1 MTTCIGEELVIDGGL
16 VVCLTSYEDFN
27 GMVSTELGKF
37 CLCSGGLAINDLQL
51 CEKNILGVCCTKRIA
66 LILVCLEDVF
76 DTGVNLISET
86 IECTIGE
93 VLVGTSYI
101 FQVDGV
107 FQVHAGGIVR
117 ACYIVLEYIL
127 EVGLL
132 AFGGRGDCLEVTIVV
147 LSGCCAKLTVW
158 LPPSSS
164 VSVERRE
171 VVTPVLHDVS

>member
-1 MTTCIGEELVIDGGL
+1 M
-16 VVCLTSYEDFN
+16 
-27 GMVSTELGKF
+27 
-37 CLCSGGLAINDLQL
+37 
-51 CEKNILGVCCTKRIA
+51 
-66 LILVCLEDVF
+66 
-76 DTGVNLISET
+76 
-86 IECTIGE
+86 
-93 VLVGTSYI
+93 GTSYI

-107 FQVHAGGIVR
+107 FQVHAGGIVCAR
-117 ACYIVLEYIL
+117 YIVLEYIL

-132 AFGGRGDCLEVTIVV
+132 AFGGRGDCLEVIVV

>member
-1 MTTCIGEELVIDGGL
+1 M
-16 VVCLTSYEDFN
+16 VC
-27 GMVSTELGKF
+27 TELGKF
-37 CLCSGGLAINDLQL
+37 CLGSGGLAINNLQL
-51 CEKNILGVCCTKRIA
+51 CEKIILGICTKWIA
-66 LILVCLEDVF
+66 LILVCLENVF

-93 VLVGTSYI
+93 VLVGTCYI

-107 FQVHAGGIVR
+107 FQVHASGIVR

-147 LSGCCAKLTVW
+147 LSSCCTKLTVW
-158 LPPSSS
+158 LPPSGS